1 MSNFESM
8 SSLNYFSCCKVRI
21 LSLLFSVLAFTSY
34 ASSIKGTVVVDD
46 RWEPVIYLSAI
57 NSFDDF
63 NTASFD
69 FLVYQTVVDSLG
81 YFEMND
87 IVLPKGD
94 RIYRLHICKKDDPVS
109 TIIIG
114 GKDENFIHFIM
125 NDTSSINIYPEP
137 EKPLFQYS
145 IVEGNEVNT
154 AFKLLIDLQKELL
167 SPPKLPSKQNRDFRK
182 EQILNKYMDLA
193 DTSSH
198 AITKLLALHLIN
210 ESVESPELA
219 LMEKTENELQ
229 ISDSSSPYYQS
240 FVEELEYLKYQSD
253 QSGFTNTEW
262 LIFVVLLLI
271 LIMFSLILIKRR
283 GRKKEHIIAAN
294 TELLQS
300 LSVQEKKV
308 FELLRSGASNKEI
321 SSELNIEVSTVKS
334 HVYKIFSR
342 LGVKSRKEIVNNSW

>member
-1 MSNFESM
+1 MSLLS
-8 SSLNYFSCCKVRI
+8 YFRICKVRI
-21 LSLLFSVLAFTSY
+21 LSFLFSILTFTTI
-34 ASSIKGTVVVDD
+34 ASGIKGKVIVDD
-46 RWEPVIYLSAI
+46 SWEPVIYLSAI

-63 NTASFD
+63 NTASYD
-69 FLVYQTVVDSLG
+69 FLVYQATIDSLG

-87 IVLPKGD
+87 LILPKGD
-94 RIYRLHICKKDDPVS
+94 RIYRLHICKKNDPVS

-125 NDTSSINIYPEP
+125 NDTSSINIYPEL
-137 EKPLFQYS
+137 EKPFFQYS
-145 IVEGNEVNT
+145 IVEGNNANT
-154 AFKLLIDLQKELL
+154 TFSLLIGLQKELL
-167 SPPKLPSKQNRDFRK
+167 SPPKLPSKQNREFRK
-182 EQILNKYMDLA
+182 EQIMNKYLELA

-210 ESVESPELA
+210 ESVDSPELE
-219 LMEKTENELQ
+219 LMEKTGNELQ
-229 ISDSSSPYYQS
+229 VSDSSNPYYQS
-240 FVEELEYLKYQSD
+240 FVEELKYLKYQSG
-253 QSGFTNTEW
+253 QSGLTNAEW
-262 LIFVVLLLI
+262 LTLAVLVLLLI
-271 LIMFSLILIKRR
+271 MIGGILLKRKGHKR
-283 GRKKEHIIAAN
+283 ESIIAAN

-342 LGVKSRKEIVNNSW
+342 LGVKSRKELVNIER